1 MRQQELLPV
10 MTKDPLHVAEARNTV
25 ATNNQQ
31 GLPARLQQR
40 FQQHFGKTC
49 ILVRA
54 PGRVN
59 LIGEHTDYNDGFVMP
74 AAIDASTWVAIA
86 PREDRIVKIH
96 SEQFDE
102 EFAFNLDD
110 HAAPHQRWTDYV
122 QGVAVTLNGAGFR
135 LKGADLLIDSTVP
148 MGAGLSSSAAL
159 EVAAGFAL
167 LRIAEQQIDLVSLAK
182 LCQRAENEFVGARVG
197 IMDQFISCLGEEA
210 HCLMIDC
217 RSLQFEKLPIPPTA
231 GLVICNT
238 MVKHEHAGG
247 EYNRRRSECEQA
259 VALLSQYVPDA
270 RSLRDISPEQFQQFG
285 ANLPEVIRKRARHVI
300 SEIRRTEDAAAA
312 LRSHDL
318 RVFGELMMQSHNS
331 LRDDYEVSCRE
342 LDLMVE
348 IALQKNGIYG
358 GRLTGGGFGGCT
370 VNLVK
375 NEAIPQFIVA
385 VAAEYERAVGIRPEI
400 YVSRAASGVGQVA
413 RPSS

>member
-1 MRQQELLPV
+1 
-10 MTKDPLHVAEARNTV
+10 
-25 ATNNQQ
+25 
-31 GLPARLQQR
+31 
-40 FQQHFGKTC
+40 
-49 ILVRA
+49 
-54 PGRVN
+54 
-59 LIGEHTDYNDGFVMP
+59 
-74 AAIDASTWVAIA
+74 
-86 PREDRIVKIH
+86 
-96 SEQFDE
+96 
-102 EFAFNLDD
+102 
-110 HAAPHQRWTDYV
+110 
-122 QGVAVTLNGAGFR
+122 
-135 LKGADLLIDSTVP
+135 
-148 MGAGLSSSAAL
+148 
-159 EVAAGFAL
+159 
-167 LRIAEQQIDLVSLAK
+167 
-182 LCQRAENEFVGARVG
+182 
-197 IMDQFISCLGEEA
+197 
-210 HCLMIDC
+210 MIDC

-358 GRLTGGGFGGCT
+358 GRMTGGGFGGCT

-375 NEAIPQFIVA
+375 NEAIPQFIAA

>member
-1 MRQQELLPV
+1 V
-10 MTKDPLHVAEARNTV
+10 MTKDPLRVAEVRNTIRTV
-25 ATNNQQ
+25 NTP
-31 GLPARLQQR
+31 GLPARLQER
-40 FQQHFGKTC
+40 FQQRFGTKC
-49 ILVRA
+49 SLVRA

-86 PREDRIVKIH
+86 PREDRSVRIR

-102 EFAFNLDD
+102 EFTFDLDD
-110 HAAPHQRWTDYV
+110 RASARQRWTDYV
-122 QGVAVTLNGAGFR
+122 QGVAVTLKTAGFTLR
-135 LKGADLLIDSTVP
+135 GADLLIDSNVP

-159 EVAAGFAL
+159 EVATGFAL
-167 LRIAEQQIDLVSLAK
+167 LRASAQQIDLVNLAK

-217 RSLQFEKLPIPPTA
+217 RSLQFEKLPLPPTA

-259 VALLSQYVPDA
+259 VAVLSKSVPGA
-270 RSLRDISPEQFQQFG
+270 RSLRDVSPAQFQQYG
-285 ANLPEVIRKRARHVI
+285 GNLPEVVRRRARHVI

-312 LRSHDL
+312 LRNHDLTAFGKLMKQSHD
-318 RVFGELMMQSHNS
+318 S
-331 LRDDYEVSCRE
+331 LRDDYEVSSRE
-342 LDLMVE
+342 LDVMVD
-348 IALQKNGIYG
+348 IALEQDGIYG
-358 GRLTGGGFGGCT
+358 GRMTGGGFGGCT
-370 VNLVK
+370 INLVK
-375 NEAIPQFIVA
+375 NVDIPRFITKVA
-385 VAAEYERAVGIRPEI
+385 SEYERAVGIRPEVYI
-400 YVSRAASGVGQVA
+400 SRAASGVTQVA
-413 RPSS
+413 